1 VSDFLDEKRAEI
13 TTRLAE
19 LKPQVDEYQRLE
31 AAVAALTSV
40 VGATS
45 APRAQSSSSAASAPS
60 TRRRK
65 PGRPRKSST
74 RSSTTSKPRSTA
86 SSTGERRGGGRPKG
100 SGVRAAQAVAL
111 VQAEPGIT
119 IPQLALKMG
128 IKQNYLYRVL
138 PGLEAEGKVKKQ
150 GREWHPGS

>member
-13 TTRLAE
+13 TTRLSE
-19 LKPQVDEYQRLE
+19 LKPLVDEYQRLE
-31 AAVAALTSV
+31 AAVAALAGV
-40 VGATS
+40 VGSTS
-45 APRAQSSSSAASAPS
+45 APRTPSSSPAASASS
-60 TRRRK
+60 TPRRK
-65 PGRPRKSST
+65 PGRPRKSAT
-74 RSSTTSKPRSTA
+74 RSSTPSKPRST
-86 SSTGERRGGGRPKG
+86 SSTKGGRRGGGRPKG
-100 SGVRAAQAVAL
+100 SGVRPAEAVAL